1 MSSRPSVARAA
12 LAVSVATALSRLLG
26 VAREMTI
33 SHRFP
38 AAQTDAFVAAFRVP
52 NLLRDLL
59 AEGAL
64 AAAFVP
70 IFATALAAR
79 GRDAV
84 FRVANGVLSALLVLS
99 GIIALAL
106 IVGAELYARAV
117 APGFASE
124 GLALTAL
131 LARLMA
137 PFLVTVSLA
146 STLMGM
152 ANVRGRFFVPA
163 LSPALFNVGMLACA
177 WLLAPVLEGR
187 GYPGVLALALGA
199 VVGGF
204 LQLAVQVPSVTGW
217 GYRPRWILSLRDDD
231 TRAIL
236 ARLAPAAFGVAAT
249 YVNVIIDTQVAS
261 HFGTGPVSHLF
272 FAMRLWMLP
281 IGVIGVGL
289 ATANLAAVAADAA
302 RGDLG
307 RVRATVASSL
317 RVALL
322 LVVPAAVALI
332 ALGRPIVRVVYQHG
346 LFDEAAAAATA
357 AVLAGYAVGLPGYV
371 IVKVLVPTLY
381 ALRDTRTPVLIAG
394 VSILV
399 KLGLTLALVPRW
411 GVPGLALARAL
422 RGHASVGGC
431 GRPRPASGWTAGTS
445 RCCRGRVLCRRERGH
460 GHRRARCGL
469 CPERNRSCGRL
480 DSRRCGARHSDRGG
494 SDRRRGDDPALG
506 ASRIASDETE
516 SWRITPVRRGR
527 SAVKVLVQRVSEASV
542 TVEGATIGR
551 IARGVLVLLG
561 VERGDELL
569 LDLLGA
575 IGLAAHEDALV
586 SRSRRWAICGAGSP

>member
-1 MSSRPSVARAA
+1 MRDGAIMPRMSSRPSVARAA

-79 GRDAV
+79 GRDAA

-124 GLALTAL
+124 GLGLTAL

-411 GVPGLALARAL
+411 GVPGLALATGLSAATQALAVAVVLVRRAGGL
-422 RGHASVGGC
+422 RGHRVAAAAGFSVV
-431 GRPRPASGWTAGTS
+431 ASGVMVIAALVAGSALSGTGRAGDWIHDAAVLAIQIAVGLIAVAATIRLSGLPES
-445 RCCRGRVLCRRERGH
+445 RRTK
-460 GHRRARCGL
+460 
-469 CPERNRSCGRL
+469 RNRGESLPSGE
-480 DSRRCGARHSDRGG
+480 
-494 SDRRRGDDPALG
+494 GDQP
-506 ASRIASDETE
+506 
-516 SWRITPVRRGR
+516 
-527 SAVKVLVQRVSEASV
+527 
-542 TVEGATIGR
+542 
-551 IARGVLVLLG
+551 
-561 VERGDELL
+561 
-569 LDLLGA
+569 
-575 IGLAAHEDALV
+575 
-586 SRSRRWAICGAGSP
+586 